1 MDAKVLDQRLR
12 AAVDNLKTEFQ
23 TIRSGRP
30 SPRMVEDIKVEV
42 YGQHLPVKGL
52 GSISVVPPKEID
64 ITLWDISIVGAV
76 SKAVEDALKVTA
88 STDGALIRVNLP
100 SLTEERKKEF
110 EKVIKKLTEE
120 TRIRIRGIR
129 DEANKDVK
137 QEEADKKISED
148 FAFKEKEGIQ
158 KKIDATNKEIETIT
172 GSKLKEIMD

>member
-1 MDAKVLDQRLR
+1 MDAKVLDQRLS

-42 YGQHLPVKGL
+42 YGQQLPLKGL

-64 ITLWDISIVGAV
+64 ITLWDISIVSMVA
-76 SKAVEDALKVTA
+76 KAVEEALKVTA
-88 STDGALIRVNLP
+88 NTDGALIRVNLP

-110 EKVIKKLTEE
+110 EKLIKKITEE
-120 TRIRIRGIR
+120 TRIRVRGIR
-129 DEANKDVK
+129 EDANKGVK

-148 FAFKEKEGIQ
+148 VARKDREAIQ
-158 KKIDATNKEIETIT
+158 KKIDATNEAIESIT
-172 GSKLKEIMD
+172 EAKLKEIMD